1 MLSTFNC
8 GVGLII
14 VVSQQNT
21 EFIMQQISNFYDC
34 YEIGKIEEGEISV
47 SFENH
52 IIMVKKKFSY
62 SHFYEN
68 MKS

>member
-52 IIMVKKKFSY
+52 ILW
-62 SHFYEN
+62 
-68 MKS
+68 